1 MRAFLIA
8 GFCWALLGAAPAG
21 AAVGSAMPLAGPTA
35 LQAEPVAKA
44 AKAARLGACGGDY
57 VKSKSKRK
65 RKAYCGRRKPAAE
78 PS

>member
-8 GFCWALLGAAPAG
+8 GICWAALAGNPAG
-21 AAVGSAMPLAGPTA
+21 AAVGSAMALVGPPA

-44 AKAARLGACGGDY
+44 SKAARLGACGGDY

-65 RKAYCGRRKPAAE
+65 RKAYCGRRKAGAE